1 MVKKVARK
9 MFVKLT
15 SDDIS
20 KNQYGKR
27 DEVEFSKVDKRS
39 WRANLGW
46 NWRSCSRSTEND
58 LGLIVNIEDHAL
70 CQISH
75 LLTINT
81 GLFA

>member
-1 MVKKVARK
+1 MSFAQLFCAYLLCFVIFGWNEMVKKVARK

-39 WRANLGW
+39 
-46 NWRSCSRSTEND
+46 
-58 LGLIVNIEDHAL
+58 
-70 CQISH
+70 
-75 LLTINT
+75 
-81 GLFA
+81 